1 MSQGSVILKIISLP
15 LSILL
20 ICLGIMTILEAT
32 SILWRFPRWCNDS

>member
-20 ICLGIMTILEAT
+20 ICLGIMTILGGHITMVEV
-32 SILWRFPRWCNDS
+32 SKVVQ